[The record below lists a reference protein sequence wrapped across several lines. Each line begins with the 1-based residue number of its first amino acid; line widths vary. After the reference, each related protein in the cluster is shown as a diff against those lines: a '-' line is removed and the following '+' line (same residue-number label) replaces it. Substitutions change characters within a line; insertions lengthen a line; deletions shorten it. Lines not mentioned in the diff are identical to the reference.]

1 MNRIVFHPPSNSPIN
16 SGGAPRTVALD
27 STRWFVVGLATLV
40 SLTLLAL
47 APTPA
52 EARRFQPSRTI
63 DLPLTGGEVE
73 VSIRPDHSRPLALRP
88 DGPHRWTFDG
98 STADLI
104 GESYSIVLRNRTS
117 ERIKVVVGVDGLNI
131 YRKNPIV
138 GNADGDIG
146 SILGPWSTRE
156 LPGWQLDLDHAQRFV
171 FSPPE
176 WSEGQGIRDAKIGT
190 INVEVYREWRQPIWE
205 ERDAASGNAEP
216 QRKSRAEAPSS
227 ARTEQEQIGTTSG
240 EDIGNSVR
248 TVTFHAASRYP
259 EARAVIDYGNAE
271 SAPTYPT
278 FDRLGMDLESTYGGS
293 RVVAIAPGSVADRA
307 GLEASDVILRVDS
320 RPNPSPEELR
330 QVWRGKNRGDYIFLR
345 VRRGGRD
352 LALKVRA

>member
-1 MNRIVFHPPSNSPIN
+1 MTPTISHPVSNSN
-16 SGGAPRTVALD
+16 VKTTDLD
-27 STRWFVVGLATLV
+27 SMWWLPVAFATLATL
-40 SLTLLAL
+40 TLLVL
-47 APTPA
+47 VPAPVQASRFRPA
-52 EARRFQPSRTI
+52 QSV
-63 DLPLTGGEVE
+63 DLPLADGAVE
-73 VSIRPDHSRPLALRP
+73 VSIRPDHSRALALRP
-88 DGPHRWTFDG
+88 RGSQRWVFDG

-104 GESYSIVLRNRTS
+104 GQSYSIVLRNRTS

-138 GNADGDIG
+138 GRADGDIG
-146 SILGPWSTRE
+146 SVLGPWSTRE

-176 WSEGQGIRDAKIGT
+176 WSEGQGIRDSRIGT
-190 INVEVYREWRQPIWE
+190 INVEVYREWRQPVRND
-205 ERDAASGNAEP
+205 RDMASGNSDTKR
-216 QRKSRAEAPSS
+216 QSRAEPAP
-227 ARTEQEQIGTTSG
+227 AMRAEEEQIGTTSG

-248 TVTFHAASRYP
+248 TVTFDAASRYP
-259 EARAVIDYGNAE
+259 EARAVIDYGSAE
-271 SAPTYPT
+271 SEPSYPT

-293 RVVAIAPGSVADRA
+293 RVLAIAPGSAAERA
-307 GLEASDVILRVDS
+307 GLQTSDVILRVDS

-330 QVWRGKNRGDYIFLR
+330 RVWSGKNRGDYIFLR